1 MPWRD
6 SLLELKAELTES
18 RATRLARLEAFDNE
32 LAAEREQLL
41 SRHQELEIT
50 QLFADMNELLLDGQG
65 ETETVIEWED
75 QEDDD
80 EDYDPEAADVITT
93 VLTWEEG
100 EELEVVCELVML
112 DEGLALMVNGVQIRL
127 ERAALEQA
135 LLQSFREQLQM

>member
-32 LAAEREQLL
+32 LAAEREQLR